1 MFGIVRR
8 VVRDLAQSEEVTQEV
23 LLEVWRNAAK
33 FDPGRGSATAWVM
46 MLAHRRAINRVRSV
60 QKESE
65 RERRT
70 AVADVP
76 FDEVAEAVESSL
88 ERERVRRCLRS
99 LTELQRESITLA
111 YYGGYTYGQ
120 VASLLGVPGRHD
132 QDQDAGRAGPAARL
146 PGGGVMRNGRDVHT
160 LAGPYAMDA
169 ISPPDRARFERHL
182 AGCAECAR
190 EIASL
195 REATAR
201 LATAT
206 AVPPP
211 PALKARVMAAA
222 AATRQR
228 PPAAEPEAAVRGWR
242 GRRGRLAL
250 AAGAVAAAAVAAAA
264 VVFGVSNGSMHD
276 QLSQA
281 QASSQQIAAVLT
293 ARDATM
299 MTGAVKG
306 GGTATIVMSHARGEL
321 VFTAADLHALP
332 DARGYELWLI
342 GPAGDRAV
350 IMLPPVRHGMT
361 GPVIAAGLR
370 PGDRLALTAEPSAGA
385 SRPPAR

>member
-1 MFGIVRR
+1 
-8 VVRDLAQSEEVTQEV
+8 
-23 LLEVWRNAAK
+23 
-33 FDPGRGSATAWVM
+33 
-46 MLAHRRAINRVRSV
+46 
-60 QKESE
+60 
-65 RERRT
+65 
-70 AVADVP
+70 
-76 FDEVAEAVESSL
+76 
-88 ERERVRRCLRS
+88 
-99 LTELQRESITLA
+99 
-111 YYGGYTYGQ
+111 
-120 VASLLGVPGRHD
+120 
-132 QDQDAGRAGPAARL
+132 
-146 PGGGVMRNGRDVHT
+146 
-160 LAGPYAMDA
+160 MDA
-169 ISPPDRARFERHL
+169 ISAPDRARFERHL

-228 PPAAEPEAAVRGWR
+228 PPAAEPEAAARTWLARTWLARTWPGRTWP

-250 AAGAVAAAAVAAAA
+250 AAGALATAAVAAAA
-264 VVFGVSNGSMHD
+264 VVFGLSSGSMHD
-276 QLSQA
+276 QLTRA

-299 MTGAVKG
+299 MTGVVKG
-306 GGTATIVMSHARGEL
+306 GGTVTIVMSHARREL

-332 DARGYELWLI
+332 GARGYQLWLI

-350 IMLPPVRHGMT
+350 SMLPPGRHGMT

-370 PGDRLALTAEPSAGA
+370 PGDHLALTAAPPGGTPYPAG
-385 SRPPAR
+385 PMMLDVVL